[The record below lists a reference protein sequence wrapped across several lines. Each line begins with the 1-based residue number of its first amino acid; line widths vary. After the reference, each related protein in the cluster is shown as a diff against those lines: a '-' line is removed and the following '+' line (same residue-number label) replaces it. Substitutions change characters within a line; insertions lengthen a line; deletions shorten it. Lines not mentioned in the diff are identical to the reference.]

1 MRCSWCGST
10 EPPRIGS
17 ATNRLDREP
26 EDGAVTAAPDR
37 LFTLPF
43 VLLALC
49 ELAYFSAA
57 GLTIPLTPL
66 FAEGPMGANEL
77 WVGITVGAFSVSTV
91 ALRPFAGRL
100 SDRRGRRPLFIGGA
114 LLCAMALAAHAVTPN
129 LAVLIGLRLVLGVAE
144 AFFFVA
150 AFAALAD
157 LAPPGRAGEALSFNS
172 LALYLGIALGPLLG
186 EWLLD
191 GAGFEVAWIGGAAL
205 ALLAVVL
212 AAFIGETA
220 PRRAADA
227 PPTPLF
233 HPAALAPG
241 LAIFAGTAAMG
252 GFLAFVALHAPRVGL
267 DAAGPVL
274 LLFGLVV
281 VGCRVI
287 FARLPDRVPPFRL
300 AAAALALAA
309 VGMLVV
315 SLLGTVTGLL
325 VGAALL
331 AGGMAFLTPAIFAA
345 TLARVPADERGSAMA
360 TVSVFIDLAF
370 GAGPIVVGLIA
381 GLASIPAGFAA
392 TGAIAAVAAAS
403 VWLVLQP
410 RAGSIRPDTA

>member
-1 MRCSWCGST
+1 
-10 EPPRIGS
+10 
-17 ATNRLDREP
+17 
-26 EDGAVTAAPDR
+26 VTAAPDR
-37 LFTLPF
+37 LFTVPF
-43 VLLALC
+43 VLLAVC

-77 WVGITVGAFSVSTV
+77 WVGITVGAFSVTTV
-91 ALRPFAGRL
+91 ALRPYAGRL
-100 SDRRGRRPLFIGGA
+100 SDRRGRRSLLIGGA
-114 LLCAMALAAHAVTPN
+114 LLCAVALAAHAVTTS

-186 EWLLD
+186 ESLLD
-191 GAGFEVAWIGGAAL
+191 AGGFGVAWIGGAAL

-220 PRRAADA
+220 PPRAADA

-252 GFLAFVALHAPRVGL
+252 GFLAFVALHAPTVGL

-274 LLFGLVV
+274 LTFGLVV

-315 SLLGTVTGLL
+315 SLVGSVAGLL

-345 TLARVPADERGSAMA
+345 TFARAPAAERGSAMA

-370 GAGPIVVGLIA
+370 GAGPIVVGFVA
-381 GLASIPAGFAA
+381 GLASISAGFAA
-392 TGAIAAVAAAS
+392 TAAIAAVAAAG

-410 RAGSIRPDTA
+410 RASSVRPDPA

>member
-1 MRCSWCGST
+1 M
-10 EPPRIGS
+10 
-17 ATNRLDREP
+17 
-26 EDGAVTAAPDR
+26 TAAPER
-37 LFTLPF
+37 LFTVPF
-43 VLLALC
+43 VLLAVC
-49 ELAYFSAA
+49 ELAYFGAA

-114 LLCAMALAAHAVTPN
+114 LLCAVALAAHAVAPN

-157 LAPPGRAGEALSFNS
+157 LAPDGRAGEALSFNS

-186 EWLLD
+186 EWLLGLGGFAVAWLG
-191 GAGFEVAWIGGAAL
+191 GAGLAL
-205 ALLAVVL
+205 AAVVL

-220 PRRAADA
+220 PPRAADA
-227 PPTPLF
+227 APTPLF

-252 GFLAFVALHAPRVGL
+252 GFLAFVALHAPRVGMPTS
-267 DAAGPVL
+267 GPVL

-281 VGCRVI
+281 VGCRIV

-309 VGMLVV
+309 AGMFVAGLAG
-315 SLLGTVTGLL
+315 SAAGLL
-325 VGAALL
+325 VGVALL

-370 GAGPIVVGLIA
+370 GAGPILVGAVA

-392 TGAIAAVAAAS
+392 TGAMAAVAAVG
-403 VWLVLQP
+403 VWLLLQP
-410 RAGSIRPDTA
+410 RPEPVRPDPA

>member
-1 MRCSWCGST
+1 M
-10 EPPRIGS
+10 
-17 ATNRLDREP
+17 
-26 EDGAVTAAPDR
+26 TAASDR
-37 LFTLPF
+37 LWTFPF
-43 VLLALC
+43 VMLALC

-91 ALRPFAGRL
+91 ALRPYAGRL
-100 SDRRGRRPLFIGGA
+100 SDRRGRRALLIGGA
-114 LLCAMALAAHAVTPN
+114 LLCAVTLLAHAVAPD

-157 LAPPGRAGEALSFNS
+157 IAPPGRAGEALSFNS

-186 EWLLD
+186 EWLLN
-191 GAGFEVAWIGGAAL
+191 GSGFALAWIGGAGL
-205 ALLAVVL
+205 ALFAVVL
-212 AAFIGETA
+212 ALFIGETA
-220 PRRAADA
+220 PPRAADA

-252 GFLAFVALHAPRVGL
+252 GFLGFVALHAPAVGL

-281 VGCRVI
+281 VGCRIV

-309 VGMLVV
+309 IGMLVV
-315 SLLGTVTGLL
+315 SLIPSVAGLL

-345 TLARVPADERGSAMA
+345 TLARVPAAERGSAMA

-370 GAGPIVVGLIA
+370 GAGPIVVGAVA
-381 GLASIPAGFAA
+381 GAASISAGFAA
-392 TGAIAAVAAAS
+392 TAGIAAVAAAG
-403 VWLVLQP
+403 VWFVLQP
-410 RAGSIRPDTA
+410 RAGAVRPDPA